1 VALVASLARVMTQHT
16 HGRATV
22 AESPT
27 TTDMDIDDRIEASD
41 AACDAAMELERLQ
54 QTETWL
60 LLNSEV
66 KREVCQAHAL
76 LNGLA
81 RLLAPAKVPA

>member
-1 VALVASLARVMTQHT
+1 MT
-16 HGRATV
+16 
-22 AESPT
+22 ESPT
-27 TTDMDIDDRIEASD
+27 TTDMDIDDRIDASD

-60 LLNSEV
+60 LLSREM
-66 KREVCQAHAL
+66 RLEVCKAHAL

-81 RLLAPAKVPA
+81 RGLAPPEVPA